1 MTQERAHSLLVPMA
15 ASPSVAIS
23 SLMPQLPASCC
34 ARAVAKSVS
43 RRSRTHQVR
52 GCAFRSSL
60 ILIVPD
66 MPEKEATYI
75 ITNGGINDP
84 EKV

>member
-1 MTQERAHSLLVPMA
+1 MA
-15 ASPSVAIS
+15 ASPSVATF
-23 SLMPQLPASCC
+23 SLTLRQRAYYF
-34 ARAVAKSVS
+34 ARGEVKSES
-43 RRSRTHQVR
+43 RRSKIRQVSR
-52 GCAFRSSL
+52 INCSPVELDWWCIS
-60 ILIVPD
+60 D